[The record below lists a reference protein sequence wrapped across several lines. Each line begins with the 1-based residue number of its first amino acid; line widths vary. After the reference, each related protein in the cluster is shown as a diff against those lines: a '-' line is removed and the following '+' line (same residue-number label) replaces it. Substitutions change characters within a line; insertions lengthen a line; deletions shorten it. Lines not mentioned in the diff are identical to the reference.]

1 MKEDKSK
8 NIIIIFLT
16 VIIIILLIIIALF
29 LTGKINVNNKNDNLD
44 NKNEVIENNNSNN
57 DVKETWIDKLLSYNI
72 SNVKLSRTRRKDLG
86 DAQDIDKEVSLSKE
100 QHKQIL
106 DKVNTNKLVK
116 TYSLGRGGPQRDQ
129 LTVSYQINNQKYT
142 FEVFAGSI
150 VLDSA
155 DEELKNIFNNS
166 NYEERNTEYKN
177 QAGAFYYY
185 SIEEYNESIFDEYFK

>member
-57 DVKETWIDKLLSYNI
+57 DVKETWIDKLFSYNI

-86 DAQDIDKEVSLSKE
+86 DSQDIDKEVTLSKE
-100 QHKQIL
+100 QLKQIL
-106 DKVNTNKLVK
+106 DKISTNKLVK

-155 DEELKNIFNNS
+155 DEELKNIFNNN
-166 NYEERNTEYKN
+166 NYEEKNTEYKN
-177 QAGAFYYY
+177 QEGSFYYY
-185 SIEEYNESIFDEYFK
+185 AIEGNIESIFDEYFK

>member
-100 QHKQIL
+100 QLKQIL

-116 TYSLGRGGPQRDQ
+116 TYSLGRGGQDRDH

-155 DEELKNIFNNS
+155 DEEIKNIFNNS

>member
-1 MKEDKSK
+1 M
-8 NIIIIFLT
+8 
-16 VIIIILLIIIALF
+16 IIIALF

-86 DAQDIDKEVSLSKE
+86 DSQDIDKEVTLSKE
-100 QHKQIL
+100 ELKQIL
-106 DKVNTNKLVK
+106 DKISTNKLVK
-116 TYSLGRGGPQRDQ
+116 TYSLGRGGQDRDH
-129 LTVSYQINNQKYT
+129 LTVSYQINNQNYT

-155 DEELKNIFNNS
+155 DEEIKNIFNNS

>member
-86 DAQDIDKEVSLSKE
+86 DSQDIDKEVTLSKE
-100 QHKQIL
+100 ELKQIL
-106 DKVNTNKLVK
+106 DKISTNKLVK
-116 TYSLGRGGPQRDQ
+116 TYSIGRGGQDRDH

-155 DEELKNIFNNS
+155 DEEIKNIFNNS

>member
-1 MKEDKSK
+1 M
-8 NIIIIFLT
+8 
-16 VIIIILLIIIALF
+16 IIIALF

-100 QHKQIL
+100 QLKQIL
-106 DKVNTNKLVK
+106 DKINTNKLVK

-129 LTVSYQINNQKYT
+129 LTVSYQVNNQNYT
-142 FEVFAGSI
+142 FQIYYSSI
-150 VLDSA
+150 VLEFA
-155 DEELKNIFNNS
+155 NEELKNMFNNN
-166 NYEERNTEYKN
+166 NYEEKNTEYKN
-177 QAGAFYYY
+177 QEGSFYYY
-185 SIEEYNESIFDEYFK
+185 AIEGNIESIFDEYFK

>member
-8 NIIIIFLT
+8 NIIIIMLT
-16 VIIIILLIIIALF
+16 IIIILLLIILTLV
-29 LTGKINVNNKNDNLD
+29 LTGKVNVNNKNDKLD
-44 NKNEVIENNNSNN
+44 NKNDVIENNGNAEENW
-57 DVKETWIDKLLSYNI
+57 TDKLLSYNI
-72 SNVKLSRTRRKDLG
+72 SEIKLSRKRNTQLG
-86 DAQDIDKEVSLSKE
+86 DSQDIDKEVTLSKE
-100 QHKQIL
+100 ELKQIL
-106 DKVNTNKLVK
+106 DKISTNKLVK
-116 TYSLGRGGPQRDQ
+116 TYSLGRGGQDRDH
-129 LTVSYQINNQKYT
+129 LTVSYQVNNQNYT

-155 DEELKNIFNNS
+155 DEEIKNIFNNS

>member
-8 NIIIIFLT
+8 NVIIIMLT
-16 VIIIILLIIIALF
+16 IIIILLLIILTLV
-29 LTGKINVNNKNDNLD
+29 LTGKVNVNNKNDKLD
-44 NKNEVIENNNSNN
+44 NKNDVIENNNTEVNW
-57 DVKETWIDKLLSYNI
+57 TDKLLSYNI
-72 SNVKLSRTRRKDLG
+72 SEIKLSRKRNTQLG
-86 DAQDIDKEVSLSKE
+86 DSQDIDKEVTLSKE
-100 QHKQIL
+100 LKQIL
-106 DKVNTNKLVK
+106 DKISTNKLVK
-116 TYSLGRGGPQRDQ
+116 TYSLGRGGQDRDH
-129 LTVSYQINNQKYT
+129 LTVSYQINNQNYT

-155 DEELKNIFNNS
+155 DEEIKNIFNNS

>member
-44 NKNEVIENNNSNN
+44 NKNKVIENNNSNN

-72 SNVKLSRTRRKDLG
+72 SEIKLSRKRNTQLG
-86 DAQDIDKEVSLSKE
+86 DSQDIDKEVTLSKE
-100 QHKQIL
+100 ELKQIL
-106 DKVNTNKLVK
+106 DKISTNKLVK
-116 TYSLGRGGPQRDQ
+116 TYSIGRGGQDRDH

-155 DEELKNIFNNS
+155 DEELKNIFNNN
-166 NYEERNTEYKN
+166 NYEEKNTKYKN
-177 QAGAFYYY
+177 QEGSFYYY
-185 SIEEYNESIFDEYFK
+185 AIEGNIESIFDEYFK

>member
-86 DAQDIDKEVSLSKE
+86 DAQDIDKEVTLSKE
-100 QHKQIL
+100 ELKQIL
-106 DKVNTNKLVK
+106 DKISTNKLVK
-116 TYSLGRGGPQRDQ
+116 TYSIGRGGQDRDH

-155 DEELKNIFNNS
+155 DEEIKNIFNNS

>member
-8 NIIIIFLT
+8 NIIIIMLT
-16 VIIIILLIIIALF
+16 IIIILLLIILTLV
-29 LTGKINVNNKNDNLD
+29 LTGKVNVNNKNDKLD
-44 NKNEVIENNNSNN
+44 NKSDVIENNNNAEEN
-57 DVKETWIDKLLSYNI
+57 WADKLLSYNI
-72 SNVKLSRTRRKDLG
+72 SEIKLSRKRNTQLG
-86 DAQDIDKEVSLSKE
+86 DSQDIDKEVTLSKE
-100 QHKQIL
+100 ELKQIL
-106 DKVNTNKLVK
+106 DKISTNKLVK
-116 TYSLGRGGPQRDQ
+116 TYSIGRGGQDRDH
-129 LTVSYQINNQKYT
+129 LTVSYQINNQNYT

-155 DEELKNIFNNS
+155 DEEIKNIFNNS

>member
-8 NIIIIFLT
+8 NVIIIMLT
-16 VIIIILLIIIALF
+16 IIIILLLIILTLV
-29 LTGKINVNNKNDNLD
+29 LTGKVNINNKNDKLNT
-44 NKNEVIENNNSNN
+44 KNDVIENNTEENW
-57 DVKETWIDKLLSYNI
+57 TDKLLSYNI
-72 SNVKLSRTRRKDLG
+72 SEIKLSRKRNTQLG
-86 DAQDIDKEVSLSKE
+86 DSQDIDKEVTLSKE
-100 QHKQIL
+100 ELKQIL
-106 DKVNTNKLVK
+106 DKISTNKLVK
-116 TYSLGRGGPQRDQ
+116 TYSIGRGGQDRDH
-129 LTVSYQINNQKYT
+129 LTVSYQINNQNYT

-155 DEELKNIFNNS
+155 DEEIKNIFNNS

>member
-1 MKEDKSK
+1 M
-8 NIIIIFLT
+8 
-16 VIIIILLIIIALF
+16 IIIALF

-86 DAQDIDKEVSLSKE
+86 DSQDIDKEVTLSKE
-100 QHKQIL
+100 ELKQIL

-155 DEELKNIFNNS
+155 DEEIKNIFNNS

>member
-16 VIIIILLIIIALF
+16 VIIIILLIIIGLF

-100 QHKQIL
+100 QLKQIL

-129 LTVSYQINNQKYT
+129 LTVSYQVNNQKYT

>member
-86 DAQDIDKEVSLSKE
+86 DAQDIDKEVTLSKE
-100 QHKQIL
+100 ELKQIL
-106 DKVNTNKLVK
+106 DKISTNKLVK
-116 TYSLGRGGPQRDQ
+116 TYSIGRGGQDRDH

-155 DEELKNIFNNS
+155 DEEIKNIFNNN
-166 NYEERNTEYKN
+166 NYEEKNTKYKN
-177 QAGAFYYY
+177 QEGSFYYY
-185 SIEEYNESIFDEYFK
+185 AIEGNIESIFDEYFK

>member
-100 QHKQIL
+100 QLKQIL
-106 DKVNTNKLVK
+106 DKISTNKLVK
-116 TYSLGRGGPQRDQ
+116 TYSIGRGGQDRDH

-155 DEELKNIFNNS
+155 DEEIKNIFNNS

>member
-8 NIIIIFLT
+8 NVIIIMLT
-16 VIIIILLIIIALF
+16 IIIILLLIILTLV
-29 LTGKINVNNKNDNLD
+29 LTGKVNVNNKNDKLD
-44 NKNEVIENNNSNN
+44 NKNDVIENNNTEVNW
-57 DVKETWIDKLLSYNI
+57 TDKLLSYNI
-72 SNVKLSRTRRKDLG
+72 SEIKLSRKRNTQLG
-86 DAQDIDKEVSLSKE
+86 DSQDIDKEVTLSKE
-100 QHKQIL
+100 ELKQIL
-106 DKVNTNKLVK
+106 DKISTNKLVK
-116 TYSLGRGGPQRDQ
+116 TYSLGRGGQDRDH

-155 DEELKNIFNNS
+155 DEEIKNIFNNS

-185 SIEEYNESIFDEYFK
+185 SIEE

>member
-1 MKEDKSK
+1 M
-8 NIIIIFLT
+8 
-16 VIIIILLIIIALF
+16 IIIALF

-100 QHKQIL
+100 QLKQIL

-116 TYSLGRGGPQRDQ
+116 TYSLGRGGQDRDH

-155 DEELKNIFNNS
+155 DEEIKNIFNNS

>member
-8 NIIIIFLT
+8 NVIIIMLT
-16 VIIIILLIIIALF
+16 IIIILLLIILTLV
-29 LTGKINVNNKNDNLD
+29 LTGKVNVNNKNDKLD
-44 NKNEVIENNNSNN
+44 NKNDVIENNNTEVNW
-57 DVKETWIDKLLSYNI
+57 TDKLLSYNI
-72 SNVKLSRTRRKDLG
+72 SEIKLSRKRNTQLG
-86 DAQDIDKEVSLSKE
+86 DTQDIDKEVTLSKE
-100 QHKQIL
+100 ELKQIL
-106 DKVNTNKLVK
+106 DKISTNKLVK
-116 TYSLGRGGPQRDQ
+116 TYSLGRGGQDRDH

-155 DEELKNIFNNS
+155 DEEIKNIFNNS

-177 QAGAFYYY
+177 QAGVFYYY

>member
-86 DAQDIDKEVSLSKE
+86 DSQDIDKEVTLSKE
-100 QHKQIL
+100 ELKQIL
-106 DKVNTNKLVK
+106 DKISTNKLVK
-116 TYSLGRGGPQRDQ
+116 TYSIGRGGQDRDH

>member
-8 NIIIIFLT
+8 NVIIIMLT
-16 VIIIILLIIIALF
+16 IIIILLLIILTLV
-29 LTGKINVNNKNDNLD
+29 LTGKVNVNNKND
-44 NKNEVIENNNSNN
+44 VIENNNTEVNW
-57 DVKETWIDKLLSYNI
+57 TDKLLSYNI
-72 SNVKLSRTRRKDLG
+72 SEIKLSRKRNTQLG
-86 DAQDIDKEVSLSKE
+86 DSQDIDKEVTLSKE
-100 QHKQIL
+100 ELKQIL
-106 DKVNTNKLVK
+106 DKISTNKLVK
-116 TYSLGRGGPQRDQ
+116 TYSLGRGGQDRDH

-155 DEELKNIFNNS
+155 DEEIKNIFNNS

>member
-86 DAQDIDKEVSLSKE
+86 DSQDIDKEVTLSKE
-100 QHKQIL
+100 ELKQIL
-106 DKVNTNKLVK
+106 DKISTNKLVK
-116 TYSLGRGGPQRDQ
+116 TYSLGRGGQDRDH
-129 LTVSYQINNQKYT
+129 LTVSYQINNQNYT

-155 DEELKNIFNNS
+155 DEEIKNIFNNS

>member
-8 NIIIIFLT
+8 NVIIIMLT
-16 VIIIILLIIIALF
+16 IIIILLLIILTLV
-29 LTGKINVNNKNDNLD
+29 LTGKVNVNNKNDKLD
-44 NKNEVIENNNSNN
+44 NKNDVIENNNTEVNW
-57 DVKETWIDKLLSYNI
+57 TDKLLSYNI
-72 SNVKLSRTRRKDLG
+72 SEIKLSRKRNTQLG
-86 DAQDIDKEVSLSKE
+86 DSQDIDKEVTLSKE
-100 QHKQIL
+100 ELKQIL
-106 DKVNTNKLVK
+106 DKISTNKLVK

-129 LTVSYQINNQKYT
+129 LNVSYQVNNQNYT
-142 FEVFAGSI
+142 FQIYYSSI

-155 DEELKNIFNNS
+155 DEEIKNIFNNS